1 MEMSN
6 HTSQEFVAAVH
17 VALADLEQIPESS
30 GLPVADRLTAF
41 FFLLLDQIEGLESA
55 DQAALR
61 ASFSKEAAWFTS
73 DFHEAVRTGLSAVM
87 NSSDV
92 PLVNRVL
99 ADSAPAR
106 FMVAEMLVQLL
117 SASLGDDSE
126 GKQRSAAPSDK
137 VLAAAASVL
146 ASQIPQKT
154 ADVFRYAVEADYL
167 PISNI
172 PFVSDWL
179 GMDSKSKEA

>member
-1 MEMSN
+1 
-6 HTSQEFVAAVH
+6 
-17 VALADLEQIPESS
+17 
-30 GLPVADRLTAF
+30 
-41 FFLLLDQIEGLESA
+41 
-55 DQAALR
+55 
-61 ASFSKEAAWFTS
+61 
-73 DFHEAVRTGLSAVM
+73 
-87 NSSDV
+87 
-92 PLVNRVL
+92 
-99 ADSAPAR
+99 
-106 FMVAEMLVQLL
+106 MVAEMLVQLL

-126 GKQRSAAPSDK
+126 GKQRSAALSDK